1 MKRKWWLIVVVIA
14 VVAAAVVAG
23 PSALRLAG
31 IGPAASA
38 QTAGSLAGQETA
50 TVTRGSLRT
59 SVSANGSLVAAR
71 SVSLAFSTSGRVTEV
86 LVEEGDQVVAGQAL
100 VRLDTA
106 ELALSAAQAEASLA
120 SAQAQLADLLA
131 PPTKEDLAAVEASY
145 ASALAQYRKTA
156 KAKSADEITVAE
168 TNLKKAEASLAQAQA
183 AYDQVQDRPN
193 IGLLPQSLDLQRA
206 TLDYENALANYRIST
221 EGASAEDLA
230 IAQASIDNAQAQLDK
245 VNAVASAENVAI
257 REAAV
262 QQAQISLDLARLRLE
277 QATLTAPFD
286 GTVTTVNVEVGA
298 MAGGA
303 AVALTDL
310 SKMSVDVWLNENDVA
325 KVAIGQRATVTVDA
339 FPKVELTGAVT
350 YIAATSQT
358 QSGVVLYPMTITLD
372 PVQGGVALRA
382 GMTAAVETTV
392 AEKTDVLKVPLA
404 AIRNVEGQSFVL
416 KKATGGEAQPQ
427 ATGTA
432 QPGQQSLPGFVSVP
446 VTVGATMQGE
456 AEILGGLAEG
466 DVVSIAS
473 LTKTTSAGGTQPAGL
488 FGGMGGNRGGSQPP
502 MP

>member
-262 QQAQISLDLARLRLE
+262 
-277 QATLTAPFD
+277 
-286 GTVTTVNVEVGA
+286 
-298 MAGGA
+298 
-303 AVALTDL
+303 
-310 SKMSVDVWLNENDVA
+310 
-325 KVAIGQRATVTVDA
+325 
-339 FPKVELTGAVT
+339 
-350 YIAATSQT
+350 
-358 QSGVVLYPMTITLD
+358 
-372 PVQGGVALRA
+372 
-382 GMTAAVETTV
+382 
-392 AEKTDVLKVPLA
+392 
-404 AIRNVEGQSFVL
+404 
-416 KKATGGEAQPQ
+416 
-427 ATGTA
+427 
-432 QPGQQSLPGFVSVP
+432 
-446 VTVGATMQGE
+446 
-456 AEILGGLAEG
+456 
-466 DVVSIAS
+466 
-473 LTKTTSAGGTQPAGL
+473 
-488 FGGMGGNRGGSQPP
+488 
-502 MP
+502 